1 MVSFCWSAGAISPA
15 APPVDV
21 PVAVL
26 APPPAPAVAVLS
38 LLLVP
43 PPHAAAATRPNDIT
57 PASKRNQRLRTFM
70 FPPSVRSVP
79 SLRHTPTIEAGRM
92 AWRGFD
98 LAAPPVE
105 RSSGLTFTARS

>member
-1 MVSFCWSAGAISPA
+1 MSAEV
-15 APPVDV
+15 PPVDV

-26 APPPAPAVAVLS
+26 PPPPPAPAVAVLS

-57 PASKRNQRLRTFM
+57 PASKRNQRFRMLM
-70 FPPSVRSVP
+70 FPPSVRSAP
-79 SLRHTPTIEAGRM
+79 SLRHTPTIEASHTAR
-92 AWRGFD
+92 RGFD

-105 RSSGLTFTARS
+105 RSPGLTFTARS

>member
-1 MVSFCWSAGAISPA
+1 MSAAP
-15 APPVDV
+15 PPVDV

-26 APPPAPAVAVLS
+26 APPPPPAAAVAGLS

-98 LAAPPVE
+98 FAAPPVE